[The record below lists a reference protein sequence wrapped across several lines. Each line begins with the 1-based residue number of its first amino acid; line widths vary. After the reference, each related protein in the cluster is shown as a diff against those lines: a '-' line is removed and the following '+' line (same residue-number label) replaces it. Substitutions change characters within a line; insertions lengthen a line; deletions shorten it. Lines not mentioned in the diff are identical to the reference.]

1 MNITPLEE
9 LDRYIGEASKQDTE
23 SLQEFL
29 KSQHQQPNTKEGA
42 NNVKTD

>member
-1 MNITPLEE
+1 MRITPLEE

-29 KSQHQQPNTKEGA
+29 KSQQQPNTKEGA
-42 NNVKTD
+42 NNGKTD